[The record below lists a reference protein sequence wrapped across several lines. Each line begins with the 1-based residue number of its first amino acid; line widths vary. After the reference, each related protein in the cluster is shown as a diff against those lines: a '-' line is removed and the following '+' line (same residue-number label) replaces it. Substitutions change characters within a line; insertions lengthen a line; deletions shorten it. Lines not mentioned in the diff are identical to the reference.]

1 MKGFFKFGSP
11 MIEIIF
17 EDNNIMALLD
27 TGFTGEIMLPENLIS
42 ELNLKQIGIS
52 EYIGAS
58 GEIKQTKVFKA
69 EIQFFGKT
77 MEIDVLSTEANFSL
91 AGMELF
97 HNCKILIEMN
107 KDIVEITESKS
118 RTSP

>member
-69 EIQFFGKT
+69 EIRFFWENEG
-77 MEIDVLSTEANFSL
+77 N
-91 AGMELF
+91 
-97 HNCKILIEMN
+97 
-107 KDIVEITESKS
+107 
-118 RTSP
+118 

>member
-11 MIEIIF
+11 MIKIIF
-17 EDNNIMALLD
+17 EDNNIVALLD
-27 TGFTGEIMLPENLIS
+27 TGFTGEIMLPESLIS
-42 ELNLKQIGIS
+42 ELNLKQIGVP

-69 EIQFFGKT
+69 EIQFFGKNR
-77 MEIDVLSTEANFSL
+77 EIDVLSTEANFSL

-107 KDIVEITESKS
+107 RDLVEVIESK
-118 RTSP
+118 